1 MMKNKQQQQGFSLFM
16 VMIMMI
22 VIALLVVVTS
32 QSTSTESRLST
43 NETDRKY
50 ALSLAEVG
58 LREAEQ
64 IIETGIYQKLDK
76 TPTLTKPLEFKADCT
91 GSISYKDE
99 AGKDA
104 TGIGLCAP
112 SEKIEYVQV
121 IDKEKNF
128 TVETAG
134 VDLPAWKRS
143 NAFGNNNSIK
153 SGDKTRFIIEYLG
166 QRINSDGMVND
177 YFRITSRANG
187 NNAQTEV
194 TLQSY
199 VEMTRNP

>member
-1 MMKNKQQQQGFSLFM
+1 
-16 VMIMMI
+16 MMI

-58 LREAEQ
+58 LRDAEQ
-64 IIETGIYQKLDK
+64 ILDSGIYQKLEK
-76 TPTLTKPLEFKADCT
+76 QPKLTTALEFKADCT
-91 GSISYKDE
+91 GRIAYKNE
-99 AGKDA
+99 AGSDLSG
-104 TGIGLCAP
+104 TGLCAP
-112 SEKIEYVQV
+112 SEKIEFVQAV
-121 IDKEKNF
+121 DKDNF
-128 TVETAG
+128 KVDTTN
-134 VDLPAWKRS
+134 VDLPAWKRP
-143 NAFGNNNSIK
+143 NAFSNNNSIA
-153 SGDKTRFIIEYLG
+153 SGTKTRFIIEYLG
-166 QRINSDGMVND
+166 QRVNSDGMVND
-177 YFRITSRANG
+177 YFRITSRAHG

>member
-1 MMKNKQQQQGFSLFM
+1 MMKTKYQQQGFSLFM

-64 IIETGIYQKLDK
+64 IISSGIYQKLEK
-76 TPTLTKPLEFKADCT
+76 EPRLTAPLEFKANCT
-91 GSISYKDE
+91 GRISYTNE
-99 AGKDA
+99 ANQNVSGV
-104 TGIGLCAP
+104 GLCAP
-112 SEKIEYVQV
+112 SEKIEFVQA
-121 IDKEKNF
+121 IDKDNF
-128 TVETAG
+128 KVET
-134 VDLPAWKRS
+134 VNNDLPAWKRA
-143 NAFGNNNSIK
+143 NAFSSNNSIA
-153 SGDKTRFIIEYLG
+153 SGNKTRFIIEYLG
-166 QRINSDGMVND
+166 QRVNNDGMVND
-177 YFRITSRANG
+177 YFRITSRAHG

-199 VEMTRNP
+199 VEMSRNP

>member
-64 IIETGIYQKLDK
+64 VIETGIYQ
-76 TPTLTKPLEFKADCT
+76 PLEKQQKLTTALNFKANCT
-91 GSISYKDE
+91 GSIAYKDE
-99 AGKDA
+99 AGNNQS
-104 TGIGLCAP
+104 GVGLCAP
-112 SEKIEYVQV
+112 SEKIEFVQP
-121 IDKEKNF
+121 IDKDNF
-128 TVETAG
+128 KVETTN
-134 VDLPAWKRS
+134 VDLPAWKRP